1 MLQVRHFDSP
11 YLLYHEKIKTSRVF
25 IRDCSMVSVYPLV
38 LFGGGQVN
46 VQLQRG
52 EFVVS
57 LDDGWIR
64 FAAASHQVRT
74 DPSCESQAMKGFGN
88 MKYGAFLQGPRTT
101 ELVKSE

>member
-1 MLQVRHFDSP
+1 M
-11 YLLYHEKIKTSRVF
+11 
-25 IRDCSMVSVYPLV
+25 
-38 LFGGGQVN
+38 N

-74 DPSCESQAMKGFGN
+74 DPSCESQAMKGFDN
-88 MKYGAFLQGPRTT
+88 MKYRVFLQGPRTT